1 MNDIIQLTAIL
12 FILSMI
18 CERMANFLK
27 MKLSDTK
34 TSLKALGFGNMKV
47 RETDEALEKNREY
60 RILKLNSICGIL
72 TALAL
77 KADLI
82 GISNHLADP
91 QVAMG
96 WDNLPDKISFQ
107 YIIQLLIGCSLT
119 GLFIS
124 LGSKFWHDLLDTLL
138 YFKNIKKS
146 AFESQEIRNNLAK
159 NADTSREVKDFFQVE
174 FKDRQDETDNNL

>member
-27 MKLSDTK
+27 MKLSNTK
-34 TSLKALGFGNMKV
+34 TSLRAFGFGNMKV
-47 RETDEALEKNREY
+47 RETGEALEKDREY
-60 RILKLNSICGIL
+60 RILKLNIICGIL
-72 TALAL
+72 TAVAL
-77 KADLI
+77 KADLV
-82 GISNHLADP
+82 GIANHLTDP

-96 WDNLPDKISFQ
+96 WDNLPEKISFQ

-146 AFESQEIRNNLAK
+146 SFDKQEIQNTLEK
-159 NADTSREVKDFFQVE
+159 NQDISQEVKDFFEVE
-174 FKDRQDETDNNL
+174 FKDRNDEIDNR

>member
-27 MKLSDTK
+27 LKLSDTK
-34 TSLKALGFGNMKV
+34 TSLKVFGFGNMKV
-47 RETDEALEKNREY
+47 REPDESLEKDREY
-60 RILKLNSICGIL
+60 RILKLNIICGIL

-77 KADLI
+77 KADLV
-82 GISNHLADP
+82 GIVNNVSNP
-91 QVAMG
+91 QAAMG
-96 WDNLPDKISFQ
+96 WAGFEDKISVE
-107 YIIQLLIGCSLT
+107 YILQVLIGCSLT

-138 YFKNIKKS
+138 YFKNMKKS
-146 AFESQEIRNNLAK
+146 VFDNQEIKNNLAK
-159 NADTSREVKDFFQVE
+159 NPDTSQAVQEFFQVE
-174 FKDRQDETDNNL
+174 FKDRQDENDNNS